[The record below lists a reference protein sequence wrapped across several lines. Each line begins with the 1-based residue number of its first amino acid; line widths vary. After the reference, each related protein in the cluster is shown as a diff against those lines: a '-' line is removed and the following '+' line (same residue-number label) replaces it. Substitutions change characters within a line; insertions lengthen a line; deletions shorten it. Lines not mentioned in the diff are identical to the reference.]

1 MGEKLEII
9 SNTYLSLLIY
19 SFRSSNIEILNQYKS
34 ECDEIIILNQNY
46 RCASNILDVAN
57 NLISNNLIREKKNL
71 FSLILPKY
79 EIKYDDYRD
88 TTQEAIFIS
97 NKINNL
103 INKGYK
109 PNEIAVLFRNNYESN
124 EIEYHLQKM
133 HIPFT
138 TYGKKKFFNYDENK
152 RIISL
157 YYFLDDINDYIHF
170 RKAIPIDQAYYEDLI
185 NGYKASNKSFLDYL
199 IEYKNESL
207 KEYAIKLKAIY
218 DNRYAY
224 TKERLFD
231 SLVNILFKN
240 TDTKYLNHLLALKD
254 LIVHN
259 ELDHEIDIINELM
272 LNDDKDDNTMGVN
285 LMTIHKAK
293 GLEFKCVF
301 IISINDGI
309 IPSNLKNAKD
319 IEEERRLLYG
329 AQRLQEIGTCQR
341 ICSVNF

>member
-1 MGEKLEII
+1 MRWKSHVRCGVGEKLEII

-46 RCASNILDVAN
+46 RCASNILDIAN

-124 EIEYHLQKM
+124 EIEYQLQKI

-199 IEYKNESL
+199 TTYKNSEICNNLKVNFIPLTNSFCHMGTYLNYDSNRPLSAVDSL
-207 KEYAIKLKAIY
+207 FMEYCEYFFNYIH
-218 DNRYAY
+218 DNHNYPPECTDFPLAGKRRDNIAEEAANADNGNKKIISYYAY
-224 TKERLFD
+224 WSKEDNPSRGG
-231 SLVNILFKN
+231 
-240 TDTKYLNHLLALKD
+240 D
-254 LIVHN
+254 L
-259 ELDHEIDIINELM
+259 
-272 LNDDKDDNTMGVN
+272 
-285 LMTIHKAK
+285 
-293 GLEFKCVF
+293 
-301 IISINDGI
+301 
-309 IPSNLKNAKD
+309 
-319 IEEERRLLYG
+319 
-329 AQRLQEIGTCQR
+329 
-341 ICSVNF
+341 